1 MSTDGDSSSHSVA
14 LPLILIIGLI
24 TLVAVV
30 YSIVHDPDSPE
41 RTGTPQSSESG
52 IRECASIPP
61 EATELIDDIHSGG
74 PFDHPSNDG
83 SHFGNYEQILPQED
97 SDYYREYTVNTPGV
111 NHRGAR
117 RIITG
122 GGTETDPDVY
132 YYTDDHYESFCEVA
146 VE

>member
-1 MSTDGDSSSHSVA
+1 MSTEGDSQNHSVA

-24 TLVAVV
+24 TLVSTV
-30 YSIVHDPDSPE
+30 YSFLHDPETANLTETPE
-41 RTGTPQSSESG
+41 STSG
-52 IRECASIPP
+52 ISACTSVPQ

-74 PFDHPSNDG
+74 PFQYPSNDG
-83 SHFGNYEQILPQED
+83 RHFGNYEQVLPEEN

-117 RIITG
+117 RIVTG

-132 YYTDDHYESFCEVA
+132 YYTDDHYESFCEMD